1 MLAAGVRAIGAQAP
15 KLDPGMDTV
24 LRRMLASTPHPK
36 KAPTPS
42 GGKMFAHRRVRFE
55 YVALFLVLA
64 SVARAS
70 PSDVSKPLATCVGEA
85 AAAEKFL
92 LPMTQDGRPLES
104 STVTLMCEGS
114 AASAL
119 FQAMELVATQDMSN
133 PPTVWRRSKGVQC
146 AWLPGPPPSYMCTV
160 AIEVE
165 APLAKAMQ

>member
-70 PSDVSKPLATCVGEA
+70 PSDVSKPRDLRQRGGGGRKVPSPNDARRPTAG
-85 AAAEKFL
+85 KL
-92 LPMTQDGRPLES
+92 DGNAH
-104 STVTLMCEGS
+104 V
-114 AASAL
+114 
-119 FQAMELVATQDMSN
+119 
-133 PPTVWRRSKGVQC
+133 
-146 AWLPGPPPSYMCTV
+146 
-160 AIEVE
+160 
-165 APLAKAMQ
+165 